1 MTTSVLVPSSIARE
15 TTDKRT
21 ATLKLGYVAR
31 AAAVFGI
38 DRLWVFP
45 DSDGETGL
53 DGGFVETVL
62 RYAATPPYL
71 RKEVFGTRD
80 ELEYA
85 GVLPPLR
92 LSSWTGSESSGSGSI
107 RQGVVTQVGSD
118 GRVRVNCG
126 LQHPISLHVPSQMT
140 VAEGERVTIRVS
152 SRRPVRAKLV
162 DQPLPGFVVDRVDL
176 RDALDRPDAGL
187 RVATS
192 RHGTPITASLAAE
205 MATRGVED
213 GLTVAFGAPGRG
225 LPEMLGLDPSDLA
238 ADSTSPPVSETRPDS
253 DTPGGFDAWLN
264 TIPDQGSE
272 VVRTEEAMFA
282 SLAHLTLTE

>member
-1 MTTSVLVPSSIARE
+1 MTRSVLVPSSLVRE
-15 TTDKRT
+15 TTDKRA
-21 ATLKLGYVAR
+21 ATQKLGYVAR
-31 AAAVFGI
+31 AAAVFRI
-38 DRLWVFP
+38 DRLGVFP
-45 DSDGETGL
+45 DPEGEDRWG
-53 DGGFVETVL
+53 GGFVETVL

-92 LSSWTGSESSGSGSI
+92 LSSWTGSESSGSGSL

-126 LQHPISLHVPSQMT
+126 LQHPVSLHTPPGMEVS
-140 VAEGERVTIRVS
+140 EGERVTIRVS

-162 DQPLPGFVVDRVDL
+162 DEPLPGFSVERVDH
-176 RDALDRPDAGL
+176 RDALGRSDAGY
-187 RVATS
+187 RVGTS
-192 RHGTPITASLAAE
+192 RHGTPITVSGLEPIAARV
-205 MATRGVED
+205 AAD

-225 LPEMLGLDPSDLA
+225 LPEILGLDPSELG
-238 ADSTSPPVSETRPDS
+238 TTRPAAVGEGDPT
-253 DTPGGFDAWLN
+253 DDAPAGFDAWLN

-272 VVRTEEAMFA
+272 TVRTEEAMFA
-282 SLAHLTLTE
+282 SLACLTLTE

>member
-1 MTTSVLVPSSIARE
+1 MTRSVLVPSSIVRE
-15 TTDKRT
+15 TTDKRA

-38 DRLWVFP
+38 DRLGVF
-45 DSDGETGL
+45 SDPEGITHL

-62 RYAATPPYL
+62 RYAATPPSL

-118 GRVRVNCG
+118 GRVWVNCG
-126 LQHPISLHVPSQMT
+126 LQHPVSLHVPSSMT
-140 VAEGERVTIRVS
+140 VVEGERVTIRVS
-152 SRRPVRAKLV
+152 SREPVRAKLV
-162 DQPLPGFVVDRVDL
+162 DEPVPGFVVEGVDL
-176 RDALDRPDAGL
+176 RDALTRSDAGF

-192 RHGTPITASLAAE
+192 RHGTPLTVSMAGELAA
-205 MATRGVED
+205 RGVAD

-225 LPEMLGLDPSDLA
+225 LPEILGLDPSELA
-238 ADSTSPPVSETRPDS
+238 ADSGPPSASETRPTTDQ
-253 DTPGGFDAWLN
+253 PGGFDAWLN

-272 VVRTEEAMFA
+272 VVRTEEAMFV

>member
-1 MTTSVLVPSSIARE
+1 MTQSVLVPSSIVRE
-15 TTDKRT
+15 TTDKRA

-38 DRLWVFP
+38 DRLGVFP
-45 DSDGETGL
+45 DPAGITHL

-80 ELEYA
+80 ELEYV

-118 GRVRVNCG
+118 GRVWVNCG
-126 LQHPISLHVPSQMT
+126 LQHPVSLHVPSSMT

-152 SRRPVRAKLV
+152 SREPVRAKLV
-162 DQPLPGFVVDRVDL
+162 DEPVPGFVVERVDL
-176 RDALDRPDAGL
+176 RDALSRPDAGF

-192 RHGTPITASLAAE
+192 RHGTPITASMAGELAA
-205 MATRGVED
+205 RGVSD

-225 LPEMLGLDPSDLA
+225 LPEILGLDPSDLA
-238 ADSTSPPVSETRPDS
+238 ADPAPPTASETRPKTDH
-253 DTPGGFDAWLN
+253 PGGFDAWLN

-272 VVRTEEAMFA
+272 VVRTEEAMFV